1 MNMASRYK
9 FSEKEIEGIE
19 QARKE
24 NKDKRAEC
32 RLEAL
37 EMRAKGAISKEVSVA
52 TGFHAAY
59 VTQLVAK
66 YRDHGLDAISGNH
79 YGGNHRNMSVEEE
92 ATIIAPFK
100 ERAEKGE
107 LVEVSEIAKA
117 YQAAVDH
124 PVSNGQIYFVLHR
137 HGWRK
142 VMPRSKHPRK
152 ASDEEIAASKKLRQ
166 HRTIASASLSRLFAP
181 LPQFRKWEIHTVF
194 LHFRNFELEQK
205 SCLRLL
211 AELFGA
217 ALHAGQRQPTGVR
230 RGIRQLD
237 AGHYVPEGVR
247 GLHRG
252 HSGVLPPVP
261 DGGIRGK
268 SARTLC
274 HHSEAA
280 GRSL

>member
-1 MNMASRYK
+1 MASRYK

-211 AELFGA
+211 AELCGA
-217 ALHAGQRQPTGVR
+217 ALVQIQCHFEHIHVADTFCLFIVYSSNLVFILCMRKAFPMHKIISLQNVVC
-230 RGIRQLD
+230 I
-237 AGHYVPEGVR
+237 
-247 GLHRG
+247 
-252 HSGVLPPVP
+252 
-261 DGGIRGK
+261 
-268 SARTLC
+268 SAWKV
-274 HHSEAA
+274 
-280 GRSL
+280 